1 MPTLKIPTP
10 LRPYADGKS
19 TITVSGEVVSDILE
33 AAVDL
38 YPELKKHLFD
48 DDHQLRPFV
57 NLFLGEDNVN
67 QLEGMETRLDE
78 NDTLL
83 IIPSIAGGQVG

>member
-19 TITVSGEVVSDILE
+19 TITVSGELVSDILE
-33 AAVDL
+33 AAAVL
-38 YPELKKHLFD
+38 YPELKKHLFG

-78 NDTLL
+78 NDTIL
-83 IIPSIAGGQVG
+83 IIPSIAGG